1 MSPVIV
7 NESPNNSKADN
18 KAEKRKK
25 KKKIRP
31 TQKKLVLKRQGS
43 GKAQKS
49 ARKLR
54 KRDRRQPLK
63 QKPLEKRRKKS
74 PATVPKKPQDDN
86 GCMTDFLTSQLS
98 PRRVA
103 KPLNMCCG
111 SLTCERY
118 NPKKIGPVTF
128 RP

>member
-7 NESPNNSKADN
+7 NESSNNSKADN
-18 KAEKRKK
+18 KAEKRK

-63 QKPLEKRRKKS
+63 QKPLEKRRKRGF
-74 PATVPKKPQDDN
+74 ATVPKMPQDDN
-86 GCMTDFLTSQLS
+86 GSQTEFLNSQQS

-103 KPLNMCCG
+103 KPLNMSCG
-111 SLTCERY
+111 SLRCKRY
-118 NPKKIGPVTF
+118 NPKTGPVTF

>member
-7 NESPNNSKADN
+7 NESSNNSKADN

-25 KKKIRP
+25 KKIRP
-31 TQKKLVLKRQGS
+31 TQKKLFLKRQGS
-43 GKAQKS
+43 GKGQKS

-54 KRDRRQPLK
+54 KRDRRQPQN
-63 QKPLEKRRKKS
+63 QKPPEKRRKRGF
-74 PATVPKKPQDDN
+74 ATVPKMPQDN
-86 GCMTDFLTSQLS
+86 GSQTEFLNSQLS

-118 NPKKIGPVTF
+118 NPKTGPVTF

>member
-1 MSPVIV
+1 MSQVIV
-7 NESPNNSKADN
+7 NESSNNSKADN
-18 KAEKRKK
+18 KAEKRK

-54 KRDRRQPLK
+54 KRDRRQPQK
-63 QKPLEKRRKKS
+63 QKPPEKRCKKS
-74 PATVPKKPQDDN
+74 PATVAKKPQDN
-86 GCMTDFLTSQLS
+86 GSQTEFLNSQQS

-103 KPLNMCCG
+103 KPLNMSCG
-111 SLTCERY
+111 SLRCKRY
-118 NPKKIGPVTF
+118 NPKTGPVTF

>member
-7 NESPNNSKADN
+7 NESSNNSKADN

-25 KKKIRP
+25 KMIRQ

-63 QKPLEKRRKKS
+63 QKPLEKRRKRGF
-74 PATVPKKPQDDN
+74 ATVPKMPQDDN
-86 GCMTDFLTSQLS
+86 GSQTEFLNSQLS
-98 PRRVA
+98 PRRVD

-118 NPKKIGPVTF
+118 NPKTGPVTF